1 METAKLTQGKCAR
14 TKIMRIHTNMAYCN
28 AYSYEYALFSVY
40 VPLSCAWSCAG
51 CKTACC

>member
-1 METAKLTQGKCAR
+1 MNT
-14 TKIMRIHTNMAYCN
+14 AYCN

-40 VPLSCAWSCAG
+40 VPLNCAWSCAG